1 MTALEA
7 YNHRARLAA
16 LLRRE
21 GRRIV
26 EIAQI
31 LRVRPDEARSLL
43 GRAGRLRHGRHVAK
57 GGL

>member
-7 YNHRARLAA
+7 YNHRARLAD

-21 GRRIV
+21 GRHIT

-43 GRAGRLRHGRHVAK
+43 GRAARLDRAIKKIHP
-57 GGL
+57 